1 MSTSDPG
8 WGVVLPV
15 KRLSAAKSRLSTRP
29 SEQRRALA
37 LAFALDVVTACRATA
52 HVGALVVVSGDDAVR
67 DGATRLG
74 ADVVAD
80 PEQGGLLAALLA
92 GAAALRA
99 SRPDL
104 ALALLAAD
112 LPALRPGA
120 RHRPRQRRGP
130 RSRVRVRRRR
140 NRVHAAHG
148 DGGCV
153 TRSAVRARVPER
165 AHAAS
170 GAVELTDARLVR
182 LRCDVDTEV
191 DLWHA
196 RMLGV
201 GPHTAVPRSSST
213 GSLRS

>member
-74 ADVVAD
+74 ADVVGD

-112 LPALRPGA
+112 LPALRPLELGIA
-120 RHRPRQRRGP
+120 LDSAAAHGRAFVSDVAGTGSTLLTATAGVSPDPRFGP
-130 RSRVRVRRRR
+130 RSR
-140 NRVHAAHG
+140 A
-148 DGGCV
+148 
-153 TRSAVRARVPER
+153 

-201 GPHTAVPRSSST
+201 GPHTAAT
-213 GSLRS
+213 LEQYG